1 MMSSSFVQNLIGMT
15 SARTSPATRNT
26 TGSNLPFIQTLAL
39 GISGE
44 DTARKSTA
52 ETHHLKKMEQPE
64 AHREFLLQGKAW
76 KRQE

>member
-39 GISGE
+39 GY
-44 DTARKSTA
+44 
-52 ETHHLKKMEQPE
+52 L
-64 AHREFLLQGKAW
+64 W
-76 KRQE
+76 